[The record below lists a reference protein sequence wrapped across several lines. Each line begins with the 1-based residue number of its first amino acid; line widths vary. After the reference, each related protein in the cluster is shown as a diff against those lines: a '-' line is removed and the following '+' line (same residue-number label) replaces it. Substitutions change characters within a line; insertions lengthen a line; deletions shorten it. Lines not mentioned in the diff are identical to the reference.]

1 MSSLNSLG
9 LRSARLAPRHHTG
22 VEHVVVQRP
31 LQRVLAFRNRSI
43 DDVVNDPIVKN
54 EIFGYWKLH
63 KQIIRSSEVVE
74 LERQWNAPRPRRR

>member
-1 MSSLNSLG
+1 MSFLDSLG
-9 LRSARLAPRHHTG
+9 LRSLRLAPRHTG

-43 DDVVNDPIVKN
+43 DDVVNDPMVKN

-63 KQIIRSSEVVE
+63 KQIIRSSEVVD
-74 LERQWNAPRPRRR
+74 LERQWNTPRPRRR